1 MDKPGKKVRDIRFF
15 SEKNQKIVIVHSEGA
30 RAYSKYLEV
39 REEVESY
46 EAGKLLDEGRLH
58 MVSRV
63 DIRGE
68 YISQEW
74 TSDFVLKYRDGITGV
89 REIIRP
95 SDLEKRA
102 EVEKLELSR
111 RYWAMLGVVDWKV
124 VVLGK

>member
-1 MDKPGKKVRDIRFF
+1 MDKPGKKVRDIRFY
-15 SEKNQKIVIVHSEGA
+15 SEKNEKIMIVHSEGA
-30 RAYSKYLEV
+30 RAYSKYLED

-46 EAGKLLDEGRLH
+46 EVGKLLDEGRVK

-74 TSDFVLKYRDGITGV
+74 TSDFVIKYQDGITGV

-111 RYWAMLGVVDWKV
+111 RYWAMLGVANWKV

>member
-15 SEKNQKIVIVHSEGA
+15 SEKNQKILIVHSEGA
-30 RAYSKYLEV
+30 RAYSKYLED

-46 EAGKLLDEGRLH
+46 EVGKLLDEGRLQ

-111 RYWAMLGVVDWKV
+111 RYWTLMGVKDWKV

>member
-1 MDKPGKKVRDIRFF
+1 MNKPGKKVRDIRFY
-15 SEKNQKIVIVHSEGA
+15 SEKNQKIMIVHSEGA
-30 RAYSKYLEV
+30 RAYSKYLED

-46 EAGKLLDEGRLH
+46 EVGKLLDEGRVK

-74 TSDFVLKYRDGITGV
+74 TSDFVIKYQDGITGV

-111 RYWAMLGVVDWKV
+111 RYWAMLGVANWKV

>member
-15 SEKNQKIVIVHSEGA
+15 SEKNQKIMIVHSEGA
-30 RAYSKYLEV
+30 RAYSKYLEE

-46 EAGKLLDEGRLH
+46 EVGKLLDEGRLH

-74 TSDFVLKYRDGITGV
+74 TSDFVIKYQDGITGV

-111 RYWAMLGVVDWKV
+111 RYWALMGVADWKV

>member
-15 SEKNQKIVIVHSEGA
+15 SEKNQKIQIVHSEGA
-30 RAYSKYLEV
+30 RAYSKYLED
-39 REEVESY
+39 REEIESY
-46 EAGKLLDEGRLH
+46 EAGKLLDEGRLQ

-68 YISQEW
+68 YSSQEW
-74 TSDFVLKYRDGITGV
+74 TSDFVIKYQDGITGV

-111 RYWAMLGVVDWKV
+111 RYWTLMGVKDWKV

>member
-15 SEKNQKIVIVHSEGA
+15 SEKNQQIMIVHSEGA
-30 RAYSKYLEV
+30 RAYSKYLED

-46 EAGKLLDEGRLH
+46 EVGKHLDEGRLQ

-74 TSDFVLKYRDGITGV
+74 CSDFVIKYQDGVTGV

-111 RYWAMLGVVDWKV
+111 RYWALMGVVDWKV